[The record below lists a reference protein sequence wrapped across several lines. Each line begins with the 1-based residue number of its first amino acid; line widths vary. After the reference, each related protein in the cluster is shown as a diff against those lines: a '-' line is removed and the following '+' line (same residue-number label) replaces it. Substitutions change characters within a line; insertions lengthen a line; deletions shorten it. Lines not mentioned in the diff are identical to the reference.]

1 MSVRSQ
7 APIAWARCGYQRAWR
22 IWLEALPPFAKQG
35 GTTEQF
41 RPFGWN
47 CFLRIQSDFDCEV
60 IRLSY
65 IEKVLSRLNIPGLIL
80 LIAGSV
86 AVVSSEKIADKIG
99 SQKMNLIIKA
109 AGGAA
114 ALIGALIL
122 LDFIG

>member
-1 MSVRSQ
+1 M
-7 APIAWARCGYQRAWR
+7 
-22 IWLEALPPFAKQG
+22 
-35 GTTEQF
+35 
-41 RPFGWN
+41 
-47 CFLRIQSDFDCEV
+47 
-60 IRLSY
+60 SY

-109 AGGAA
+109 AGGVA
-114 ALIGALIL
+114 ALTGALIL

>member
-1 MSVRSQ
+1 MTV
-7 APIAWARCGYQRAWR
+7 ATGD
-22 IWLEALPPFAKQG
+22 PFAKQG

-47 CFLRIQSDFDCEV
+47 CFLHFLWYIDRKMRHCPPEV

-86 AVVSSEKIADKIG
+86 AVYASAWIAGKVKPDHAAKL
-99 SQKMNLIIKA
+99 NLIIKA

-114 ALIGALIL
+114 ALVGALIL

>member
-1 MSVRSQ
+1 M
-7 APIAWARCGYQRAWR
+7 
-22 IWLEALPPFAKQG
+22 
-35 GTTEQF
+35 
-41 RPFGWN
+41 
-47 CFLRIQSDFDCEV
+47 
-60 IRLSY
+60 SY

-86 AVVSSEKIADKIG
+86 AVVFSEMIADKIG